1 MKIAV
6 FSSKRYEREFL
17 ANNPQVTENDPK
29 IEFEFIALRL
39 DSTTAYLAAGSDA
52 VCAFVNDSI
61 NDETCSQL
69 ARLGTRCILLR
80 CAGFNQVDLPA
91 ATKNGITVLRV
102 PAYSPYAVAEF
113 AVALLLTVG
122 RKTHKAYNRTRESN
136 FSLFGLMGFD
146 VHGKTI
152 GVCGTGKIG
161 RLFAKIMLS
170 FGTKVIAYDVY
181 PSAEAREMGVEY
193 VALDELYAQADI
205 ISLHCPLLPTTRHM
219 IGEDAVSKMKKG
231 AILINTSR
239 GELVNMDALIK
250 GLKEKTIGACA
261 MDVVEGEAALFF
273 DDHSG
278 EILEDEKIIMLMSFP
293 NVLITPHIAFCT
305 DTALANIWGTTVQN
319 MIEFTFKGKD
329 DSSKLTNE
337 VLID

>member
-1 MKIAV
+1 MKVVV
-6 FSSKRYEREFL
+6 FSSKRYERDFL
-17 ANNPQVTENDPK
+17 AKNPQVTETAPK
-29 IEFEFIALRL
+29 IEFEFSAIRL
-39 DSTTAYLAAGSDA
+39 DSTTVHLASGADA
-52 VCAFVNDSI
+52 VCAFVNDNI
-61 NDETCSQL
+61 DNETCSQL
-69 ARLGTRCILLR
+69 AKGGTRCILLR

-91 ATKNGITVLRV
+91 AAKNGITVLRV

-113 AVALLLTVG
+113 AVALLLTIG

-146 VHGKTI
+146 IHGKTI
-152 GVCGTGKIG
+152 GICGTGKIG

-181 PSAEAREMGVEY
+181 QSAEAKEMGIEY
-193 VALDELYAQADI
+193 VTLDELFARADI
-205 ISLHCPLLPTTRHM
+205 ISLHCPLLPTTHHM
-219 IGEDAVSKMKKG
+219 IGEDAVNKMKKG
-231 AILINTSR
+231 VILINTSR
-239 GELVNMDALIK
+239 GELVNMDALMN

-278 EILEDEKIIMLMSFP
+278 EILEDEKIARLMSFP

-305 DTALANIWGTTVQN
+305 DTAMTNIWGTTVRN
-319 MIEFTFKGKD
+319 LLEFTSKEKG
-329 DSSKLTNE
+329 DSGKLTNE
-337 VLID
+337 VLIA